1 MARLFDTTPGER
13 SAGDKLKV
21 WAASLLLTF
30 AALVILIA
38 AWAIAIAYL
47 HPVIGPGA
55 YVIVGVFAAALSYAV
70 GRAVWWLVKG

>member
-1 MARLFDTTPGER
+1 LFDTEPGAR
-13 SAGDKLKV
+13 SGADKLKI

-30 AALVILIA
+30 AALAILVV

-55 YVIVGVFAAALSYAV
+55 YVIVAVIAAVLSYGV
-70 GRAVWWLVKG
+70 GRAVWWLAKG